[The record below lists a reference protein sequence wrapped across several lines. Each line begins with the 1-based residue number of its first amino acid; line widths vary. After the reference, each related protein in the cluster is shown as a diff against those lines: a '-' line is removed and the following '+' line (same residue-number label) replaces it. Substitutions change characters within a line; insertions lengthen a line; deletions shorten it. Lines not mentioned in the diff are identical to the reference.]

1 VPVVVLVRQALLARR
16 DTEGA
21 VVWYPPGRLTLWVA
35 GLGIGGIGVALL
47 LLGGPESLQATLRDV
62 IGRALDRLSE
72 NTLPDR
78 DRVAATLA
86 ALIPGIAAA
95 SWMVMAVINGALAQG
110 LLARF
115 GLAWRPSPDLAQLGL
130 PRWLTAA
137 LGLAATATL
146 VGGTWRFLGINL
158 IIALSVPFCL
168 GGLAVV
174 HAAVRRLP
182 HPGMAL
188 IAFYMLAG
196 MFGWPLLAAAALG
209 LVEAWFGLRRR
220 LAPHGVRIDG

>member
-137 LGLAATATL
+137 LGLAAAATL

-209 LVEAWFGLRRR
+209 LVEAWLGLRRR